1 MYTYIHALH
10 VFPHCMSRHCMEDH
24 EAMSLA
30 ASASTAPPK
39 LANEKK
45 TAKFE
50 GYSMLKLIILMG
62 FKSKSDVLLISYYLK
77 LNFRIKTKKNIY
89 ADLIWISNKIKGIMK
104 LE

>member
-39 LANEKK
+39 LANVKRKKK

-50 GYSMLKLIILMG
+50 GYSMLKLIILM
-62 FKSKSDVLLISYYLK
+62 DVK
-77 LNFRIKTKKNIY
+77 
-89 ADLIWISNKIKGIMK
+89 
-104 LE
+104 